1 MKELWLQ
8 EKVVINL
15 FKTKTLINNKILLSI
30 CIATY
35 NRAEYIS
42 FTLDS
47 IISQLTK
54 DVEVVIVDGAS
65 TDNTKQVVERYLTLS
80 DQIKYIRLLEKGGVD
95 LDYCK
100 SVEFASGE
108 MCWLFTD
115 DDLLKPNAIKKVLNA
130 VKNKHSLVIV
140 NAEVLTANFTKKIS
154 ASLLSTKEDKLYSE
168 NDIDLLFNYV
178 ISFVSF
184 IGCIVINRELW
195 LKRDKLKYLGTEFIH
210 VGIIFQNYLP
220 STVKVIGEPYIQVR
234 YGNSQWSSRA
244 FNIGMTKWT
253 NLLSSFEI
261 ISPSIREKFIFK
273 SFSKWLITMLLY
285 RAKGH
290 YSFNEYWNFKKGN
303 IGIFRKLIALFI
315 LIIPCVLLNFLFLT
329 YLKIFK
335 INKHIAEYDLAISKC
350 NKIYSHP
357 I

>member
-1 MKELWLQ
+1 M
-8 EKVVINL
+8 
-15 FKTKTLINNKILLSI
+15 LSI

-65 TDNTKQVVERYLTLS
+65 TDNTKQVIEYYLSLS
-80 DQIKYIRLLEKGGVD
+80 EQIKYIRLLEKGGVD

-115 DDLLKPNAIKKVLNA
+115 DDLLKPNAIMKVLNA
-130 VKNKHSLVIV
+130 IKYKHSLVIV
-140 NAEVLTANFTKKIS
+140 NAEVMSANFTKTIS
-154 ASLLSTKEDKLYSE
+154 ASLLSTKEDKLYSK
-168 NDIDLLFNYV
+168 NDIDSLFNYV

-195 LKRDKLKYLGTEFIH
+195 LNRDKLKYFGTEFIH
-210 VGIIFQNYLP
+210 VGVIFQNYLP
-220 STVKVIGEPYIQVR
+220 STVKVIGEPLIQVR

-244 FNIGMTKWT
+244 FNIGMTKWI

-261 ISPSIREKFIFK
+261 ISTGTREKFIFK
-273 SFSKWLITMLLY
+273 SLSKWFLTMLLY

-290 YSFNEYWNFKKGN
+290 YGFKEYWNFNNDNVGV
-303 IGIFRKLIALFI
+303 FRKFLSFI
-315 LIIPCVLLNFLFLT
+315 ILLIPCVVLNFLFLT
-329 YLKIFK
+329 YLKISK
-335 INKHIAEYDLAISKC
+335 TNKHIAKYDLVNSKC
-350 NKIYSHP
+350 NIIYSHH